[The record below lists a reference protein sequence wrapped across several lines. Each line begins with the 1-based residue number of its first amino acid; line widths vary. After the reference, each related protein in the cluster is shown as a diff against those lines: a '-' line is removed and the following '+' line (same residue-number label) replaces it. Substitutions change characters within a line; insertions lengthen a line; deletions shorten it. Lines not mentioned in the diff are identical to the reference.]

1 MDNRMI
7 MGSSTYC
14 LFFKVFKNDLFLHFY
29 LRFIGNFACLSCDG
43 KWDEHVVLYEDEE
56 LRKELG
62 KPVGEAFYPLSDVP
76 EIQQQFLKQLE
87 EEEEKAKKASEEA
100 KNKPVEAESTIEK
113 IETGMN
119 QVSLGNFF
127 SSKNLRLG

>member
-1 MDNRMI
+1 MI
-7 MGSSTYC
+7 FGSFTYC

-76 EIQQQFLKQLE
+76 EIQQQFLKANLFQKGYFL
-87 EEEEKAKKASEEA
+87 KSEYPLFC
-100 KNKPVEAESTIEK
+100 KFLGKFPSK
-113 IETGMN
+113 
-119 QVSLGNFF
+119 SL
-127 SSKNLRLG
+127 L